1 MAKKK
6 VIKKKSPE
14 INIKF
19 KNIDEKDLCSR
30 GKSKTIY
37 YEHSSHF
44 WVFGSALAMILSY
57 ERSSSILY
65 AILHGILSWFYIIFR
80 AIQMLN

>member
-19 KNIDEKDLCSR
+19 KNIDGKNLCSR
-30 GKSKTIY
+30 SKGKIIY
-37 YEHSSHF
+37 HKHSSHF
-44 WVFGSALAMILSY
+44 WIFGSALAMILSY
-57 ERSSSILY
+57 ERSASILY
-65 AILHGILSWFYIIFR
+65 AILHGILSWFYILFR
-80 AIQMLN
+80 TIQMLN